1 MTLFLVNPTVR
12 RVTSDLVIRT
22 AGPVRWR
29 KSEFVVNSER
39 CLPAR
44 YAVIG
49 MRTFSCG
56 GDVQYAGRFGFDDGG
71 DSATARE
78 VQMVTGFEPC
88 VRPEP
93 RARTKLDSG

>member
-1 MTLFLVNPTVR
+1 MI
-12 RVTSDLVIRT
+12 SD
-22 AGPVRWR
+22 P
-29 KSEFVVNSER
+29 
-39 CLPAR
+39 R

-49 MRTFSCG
+49 MRTFYCGEASG

-78 VQMVTGFEPC
+78 VPMVTGFEPC